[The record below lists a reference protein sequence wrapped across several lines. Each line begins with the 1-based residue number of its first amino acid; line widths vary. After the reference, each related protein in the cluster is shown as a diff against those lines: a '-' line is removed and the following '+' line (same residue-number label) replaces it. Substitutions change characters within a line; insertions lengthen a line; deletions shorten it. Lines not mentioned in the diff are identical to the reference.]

1 MSPALD
7 AEVIAVEGRH
17 VWLAP
22 YAEPTGVANG
32 ALVQALGASA
42 RVAVGEHLVGE
53 VLDGLGRSLATE
65 SGASRAD
72 VEWRA
77 LDAEPPPPL
86 RRALVS
92 THLPI
97 GIRAIDG
104 MLTCGRGQRLGI
116 FAAAGGGKSTLLA
129 MMCQGAAADVIVLA
143 LIGERGREVREF
155 IEQGLTPQARARTV
169 CVVATSDRPALERM
183 AEAVQGM
190 LGPSLLIFVRFAG
203 GLAVLLIVTTW
214 LAMVL
219 QVGALVAPEV
229 IRPKYERIDPVA
241 KAKQLF
247 SMQSL
252 FEFGKSL
259 VKVVVLG
266 LVFFYLIRQYT
277 PSLAVLAQCGPSC
290 GLALT
295 VRLMFWLM
303 AVLVIAY
310 VVFGGLDF
318 AYQKYQLRKQLMMSH
333 DEIKRES
340 KEVEGNREIK
350 NKRREIHRETIESG
364 SLSDNVKRSTAVVRN
379 PTRLAICLRYVPGET
394 AVPLVI
400 EKGRHARARTIVRI
414 AEREGIPVVEHVP
427 VARRLMDD
435 VEIDAPIPP
444 DLFDAVAAI
453 LRLALDLPYE
463 VQTSSAE
470 DEAQAGPATRTP
482 DGEGA

>member
-1 MSPALD
+1 MSEKSLPPTPKKIQDERKKGRVAKSADLAVCMQLGATLAWLMFEGPALYD
-7 AEVIAVEGRH
+7 A
-17 VWLAP
+17 L
-22 YAEPTGVANG
+22 
-32 ALVQALGASA
+32 QAL
-42 RVAVGEHLVGE
+42 
-53 VLDGLGRSLATE
+53 
-65 SGASRAD
+65 
-72 VEWRA
+72 
-77 LDAEPPPPL
+77 
-86 RRALVS
+86 
-92 THLPI
+92 I
-97 GIRAIDG
+97 
-104 MLTCGRGQRLGI
+104 
-116 FAAAGGGKSTLLA
+116 
-129 MMCQGAAADVIVLA
+129 
-143 LIGERGREVREF
+143 
-155 IEQGLTPQARARTV
+155 ARTL
-169 CVVATSDRPALERM
+169 VVLRDPVE
-183 AEAVQGM
+183 EAVQGM

-340 KEVEGNREIK
+340 KEVEGDRELK
-350 NKRREIHRETIESG
+350 NKRREIHRQTIESG

-379 PTRLAICLRYVPGET
+379 PTRLAVCLRYVPGET
-394 AVPLVI
+394 AVPMVI

-414 AEREGIPVVEHVP
+414 AQREGVPVVEHVP

-470 DEAQAGPATRTP
+470 AEAPAGPAMRAP